1 MLAILTRL
9 SVLTLAR
16 LCGAGAVLLATL
28 VIARAFGADATAAYA
43 LVVSASGVLAVLM
56 LAGFQ
61 AFAQI
66 LTAEYAARGQNG
78 FLHGLVRAGLRNVL
92 VACVPVAGIAM
103 LMLLAP
109 DAVPGFGEGGL
120 RSQAVLAV
128 CLTAPGVA
136 LALFNG
142 AVLTGLQR
150 PGEAQIADSLG
161 RPVLILVFV
170 SGLALVVPGVS
181 AGWILVGLPIAV
193 WSAAA
198 VQGVFLYRALRRRPA
213 SVERETRRWWSMAP
227 PWLTISLIWEYVI
240 ELHLLLAS
248 LVAAPVEIALLHV
261 CFRFRVLA
269 GFGVRSIYSVFQPK
283 ILAAQALD
291 DRASASRLIAL
302 TNGLSVG
309 YALVAFA
316 GLWLVGPFF
325 LSLFGPEFVDGLPL
339 LLVLCGTF
347 VLRAVFGPALSV
359 LSGAGRQR
367 DIVTILILSLP
378 LSAGLIFALYPLF
391 GIVGAGIA
399 YTVSTGFVAAAMWW
413 TARRR
418 LGVDCAVWGG
428 RVG

>member
-16 LCGAGAVLLATL
+16 IGGAGAVLLATL
-28 VIARAFGADATAAYA
+28 VIARGFGADATAAYA
-43 LVVSASGVLAVLM
+43 LAVSASGVLAVLM

-66 LTAEYAARGQNG
+66 LTAEYAARGQDG
-78 FLHGLVRAGLRNVL
+78 LLRGLVRAGLRNL
-92 VACVPVAGIAM
+92 
-103 LMLLAP
+103 LLACLPVGAGALLVLGMP
-109 DAVPGFGEGGL
+109 DAVPGLSAGAL
-120 RSQAVLAV
+120 RTQVVLAV
-128 CLTAPGVA
+128 CLIAPGVA
-136 LALFNG
+136 LTLFNG

-161 RPVLILVFV
+161 RPLLILSFV
-170 SGLALVVPGVS
+170 ALLALAAPGAS
-181 AGWILVGLPIAV
+181 AGWILAGLAVAV

-198 VQGVFLYRALRRRPA
+198 VQGYFLCRALRARPA
-213 SVERETRRWWSMAP
+213 PAVSDSRRWWSMAP
-227 PWLTISLIWEYVI
+227 PWLTIALIWEYVI

-248 LVAAPVEIALLHV
+248 LIAAPAEIALLHV

-269 GFGVRSIYSVFQPK
+269 GFGVRSIYLVFQPK
-283 ILAAQALD
+283 ILAAQARE
-291 DRASASRLIAL
+291 DRAAARHLIGL

-309 YALVAFA
+309 YALAAFA

-325 LSLFGPEFVDGLPL
+325 LSLFGPEFAGGLPL

-347 VLRAVFGPALSV
+347 LLRAVFGPALSV

-367 DIVTILILSLP
+367 EIVVILVLSLP
-378 LSAGLIFALYPLF
+378 LSAGLMFALYPAL
-391 GIVGAGIA
+391 GIVAAGIA
-399 YTVSTGFVAAAMWW
+399 YTASTGFAAGAMWW

-418 LGVDCAVWGG
+418 LGIDCAVWGARAG
-428 RVG
+428 